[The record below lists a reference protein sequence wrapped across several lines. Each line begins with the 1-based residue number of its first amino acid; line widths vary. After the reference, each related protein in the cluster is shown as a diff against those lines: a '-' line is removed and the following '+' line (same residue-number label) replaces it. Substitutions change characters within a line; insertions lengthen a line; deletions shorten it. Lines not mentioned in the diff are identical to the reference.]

1 MAGVF
6 LLEIVT
12 PQRVVLSKEVEEVT
26 APGRDGEFGV
36 LREHTPFITT
46 LRPGRVV
53 WKNGAESETFVVDG
67 GFAEVWPDRT
77 NLLVNVAVRG
87 EDVDTDRVKEDLKEA
102 EEKLKALKEDDP
114 EHRKAAE
121 RVEFLRLQLELAGG
135 RLD

>member
-12 PQRVVLSKEVEEVT
+12 PQRVVLSKEVEELI

-46 LRPGRVV
+46 LKPGRVV
-53 WKNGAESETFVVDG
+53 WKSGSESETYIIDG

-77 NLLVNVAVRG
+77 NLLVNLAVRR
-87 EDVDTDRVKEDLKEA
+87 EDVDTEKVKAELEQAQDRLKGLKE
-102 EEKLKALKEDDP
+102 EEP
-114 EHRKAAE
+114 EHRKVLE
-121 RVEFLRLQLELAGG
+121 KVEFLQLQLELAAG
-135 RLD
+135 RVG